1 MSVTHARGFRAAGV
15 SAGFKESGR
24 PDLGLLVADDTCTA
38 AGAFTTNAFAA
49 APVTLTMSH
58 LVGARARAV
67 VVNSGQA
74 NAGTGDAGLED
85 ASAMATAAGE
95 ALGITEEDVLV
106 CSTGVIGP
114 RIPLDRY
121 RAGLPKV
128 IAELSETGGD
138 VFAEAICTTDTKT
151 KQATADA
158 GPFRV
163 GGCAKGAGMI
173 APRLATL
180 LAFVTTDAPV
190 RPELMRR
197 LMNERV
203 IPVWNGLTVDGCQST
218 NDTVLVLASGA
229 AGGEGDMDEL
239 ELADAVEHV
248 MRELARQVAADAEGA
263 TKTIVVQVDGATDR
277 EDARRVGLA
286 VAGSDLVKTAVF
298 GGDSNPGR
306 ILQAAGDVAVAID
319 PALFH
324 ASMGDVAVIDGG
336 VVLTTNAAGAK
347 PPLEG
352 PEVLISIDLGLGD
365 GSATVFGCDLSYDYV
380 RINAEYS
387 T

>member
-15 SAGFKESGR
+15 SAGFKETGR
-24 PDLGLLVADDTCTA
+24 PDLGLLVADGPCTA
-38 AGAFTTNAFAA
+38 AGAFTTNAFPA

-58 LVGARARAV
+58 LVGGVAKAV

-85 ASAMATAAGE
+85 ASAMATAAARAAGC
-95 ALGITEEDVLV
+95 AEEDMLV

-114 RIPLDRY
+114 RVPLDLFER
-121 RAGLPKV
+121 GLPEV
-128 IAELSETGGD
+128 VGELSEDGGD
-138 VFAEAICTTDTKT
+138 AFAEAICTTDGRIKT
-151 KQATADA
+151 ATAQA
-158 GPFRV
+158 GPYRV

-190 RPELMRR
+190 TPEVMRR
-197 LMNERV
+197 LMVERT
-203 IPVWNGLTVDGCQST
+203 IPAWNGLTIDGCQST
-218 NDTVLVLASGA
+218 NDTVLLFASGA
-229 AGGEGDMDEL
+229 AGGEPDERELGDAIE
-239 ELADAVEHV
+239 EV
-248 MRELARQVAADAEGA
+248 MRDLARQLAADAEGA
-263 TKTIVVQVDGATDR
+263 TKTIVIQVDGATDR
-277 EDARRVGLA
+277 VSARALGLA

-298 GGDSNPGR
+298 GGDPNPGR
-306 ILQAAGDVAVAID
+306 ILQAAGDAAVAVD
-319 PALFH
+319 PSLFH
-324 ASMGDVAVIDGG
+324 VSIGLVEVIDGG
-336 VVLTTNAAGAK
+336 VVLPLGPDAK
-347 PPLEG
+347 GELEG

>member
-1 MSVTHARGFRAAGV
+1 VTVTYARGFRASGIA
-15 SAGFKESGR
+15 AGFKESGR

-58 LVGARARAV
+58 LVGAQARAV

-85 ASAMATAAGE
+85 ASAMATAAATE
-95 ALGITEEDVLV
+95 IGIAEEDVLV

-114 RIPLDRY
+114 RIPLDVY
-121 RAGLPKV
+121 RTGLPKA
-128 IAELSETGGD
+128 IAELSEDGGER
-138 VFAEAICTTDTKT
+138 FAEAICTTDTHV
-151 KQATADA
+151 KQAAADA

-163 GGCAKGAGMI
+163 GGCVKGAGMI

-190 RPELMRR
+190 RPELMRA

-203 IPVWNGLTVDGCQST
+203 KPVWNALTVDGCQST
-218 NDTVLVLASGA
+218 NDTVLVLATGA
-229 AGGEGDMDEL
+229 ADAALDEE
-239 ELADAVEHV
+239 ELGDAVEHV
-248 MRELARQVAADAEGA
+248 MRDLARQVAADAEGA

-298 GGDSNPGR
+298 GGDPNPGR
-306 ILQAAGDVAVAID
+306 ILQSAGDVAVAID
-319 PALFH
+319 PGLFH
-324 ASMGDVAVIDGG
+324 ASLGDVVVIDGG
-336 VVLTTNAAGAK
+336 VVLTTNAAAAK

-352 PEVLISIDLGLGD
+352 PEILIAIDLGLGD